1 MPFDVKKFL
10 ETKFEPRTK
19 KHPVPQLKDWFAEG
33 EKAVWILKSIGAA
46 EFGRADES
54 VGNEAMTDKILTAL
68 TAMNSEDV
76 VTKIKEL
83 MGKSGDK
90 PKSIAKRIYHLMY
103 GSVDPVCTLELAVR
117 LCDNFP
123 ILFLELTNEILMLS
137 GQGFEPGKS
146 LPSGETQK
154 SKSL

>member
-1 MPFDVKKFL
+1 MPFDAKKFL

-19 KHPVPQLKDWFAEG
+19 KYPVPQLKDWFPEG
-33 EKAVWILKSIGAA
+33 EKAVWIIKSIGAA
-46 EFGRADES
+46 DIGRADES
-54 VGNEAMTDKILTAL
+54 VGNEAITDKILTAL
-68 TAMNSEDV
+68 TAMNSADV
-76 VTKIKEL
+76 VDKIKEL

-90 PKSIAKRIYHLMY
+90 PKTIAKRIYHLMY

-123 ILFLELTNEILMLS
+123 VLFLELTNEILMLS

-146 LPSGETQK
+146 PPSGKTQK
-154 SKSL
+154 SKSP

>member
-1 MPFDVKKFL
+1 MPFDAKKFL
-10 ETKFEPRTK
+10 ETRFEPRTK
-19 KHPVPQLKDWFAEG
+19 SYPVPQLKDWFPDG
-33 EKAVWILKSIGAA
+33 EKTVWIVRSIGAA
-46 EFGRADES
+46 EIGRADES

-68 TAMNSEDV
+68 TAMNSAEV
-76 VTKIKEL
+76 VDKIREL

-90 PKSIAKRIYHLMY
+90 PKAIAKRIYHLMY

-123 ILFLELTNEILMLS
+123 VLFLELTNEILMLS

-146 LPSGETQK
+146 PPSGKTQK
-154 SKSL
+154 SKLP